1 MKSTYTEV
9 LAAIRRAPM
18 EMAARFFGKR
28 REGRVSVSELLSL
41 YLIDLL
47 DGPTLKQYAEIM
59 GISQPNAT
67 YKINVMA
74 EKGYVEKRLSEE
86 DRRQTHLY
94 VTAKAQQLFVDSGS
108 ENLEQELCSRFTE
121 DQLSTAQQVFET
133 VVKFYSGKK

>member
-1 MKSTYTEV
+1 MKSSYTEV
-9 LAAIRRAPM
+9 LEAIRRAPM

-28 REGRVSVSELLSL
+28 REGRISVSELLSL
-41 YLIDLL
+41 YLIDIL
-47 DGPTLKQYAEIM
+47 DGPTLKEYSEVM

-94 VTAKAQQLFVDSGS
+94 VTPKAEKLFVDSGS
-108 ENLEQELCSRFTE
+108 EHLEQELCSRFSE
-121 DQLSTAQQVFET
+121 EQLNTAQQVFEAI
-133 VVKFYSGKK
+133 VKFYSGKK

>member
-1 MKSTYTEV
+1 MKSPYTEV

-47 DGPTLKQYAEIM
+47 DGPTLKEYAEIM

-86 DRRQTHLY
+86 DRRQTLLY

-108 ENLEQELCSRFTE
+108 ENLEQELCGRFTE
-121 DQLSTAQQVFET
+121 EQLSTAQQVFET
-133 VVKFYSGKK
+133 IVKFYSGKK